1 MRLRLARRNAADSE
15 PDPVP
20 GLRVNYQNL
29 PIQFEQGI
37 QGRIALH

>member
-1 MRLRLARRNAADSE
+1 
-15 PDPVP
+15 VP